1 MSAARRL
8 MIGLAAAWVWTSSP
22 AAAEPPEFL
31 EWASQVPD
39 FDKLNTAD
47 APAFVVL
54 GVAPTEIQRPSTPRA
69 LAVSLGSLVTGG
81 GSTFNV
87 PKDIAI
93 EFAPYWL
100 FPHRQLSITGYR
112 DDWLLRPLRTL
123 SLSIG

>member
-8 MIGLAAAWVWTSSP
+8 MIGLAAAWAWTSSP

-54 GVAPTEIQRPSTPRA
+54 G
-69 LAVSLGSLVTGG
+69 G
-81 GSTFNV
+81 
-87 PKDIAI
+87 
-93 EFAPYWL
+93 
-100 FPHRQLSITGYR
+100 
-112 DDWLLRPLRTL
+112 
-123 SLSIG
+123 